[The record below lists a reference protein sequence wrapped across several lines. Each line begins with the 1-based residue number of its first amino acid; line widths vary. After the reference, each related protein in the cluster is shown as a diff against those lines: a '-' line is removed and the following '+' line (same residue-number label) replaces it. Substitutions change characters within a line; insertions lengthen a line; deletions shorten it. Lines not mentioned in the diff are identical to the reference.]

1 MNNKYVIGIDIGG
14 TNTDAVLVDWHE
26 QIVYSCK
33 TPTTPDIVS
42 GFTKA
47 IAKILH
53 EAQVSPSSIKELLV
67 GTTHATNALLQKKDL
82 ATVGVIRIAG
92 NQPMLPPCY
101 AWPVQAREAMFK
113 GMVTVNGGF
122 ECHGASI
129 TPFCPSEVK
138 QATHTLL
145 QQGAESIAIVGVFS
159 PLNNEQELMA
169 QRIVHDIAG
178 KEFPVTISSGLG
190 GVGFIERENS
200 AILNSALKK
209 SILNGF
215 KTLQKALTTLNI
227 NARLFITQNNGT
239 VISLDQALEYPV
251 LTLSGGPT
259 NSFIGACRLAKLS
272 DAIVADIGGTSTDV
286 GMVLTNFP
294 RRTLNNSHIAGITL
308 NFPMPDVISVS
319 LGGGSYIT
327 SDNNNAWHIGPL
339 SSGAKVLEE
348 SYSFGGKH
356 FTLTDVAIVCDAIK
370 IEHADPVRVPL
381 TNDQARAIMKQ
392 ARTII
397 TSIIHQ
403 IAGPKKTL
411 PIILVG
417 GGAHLIPT
425 DLLAQYFSVC
435 IPPHAHVANAYG
447 AALAEI
453 SGTIDA
459 VVSLTQRDMILNKL
473 QEEALQLAI
482 AQGADKNTTRIV
494 NQQIVPFH
502 YVPNNMARV
511 IITAAGK
518 RIW

>member
-14 TNTDAVLVDWHE
+14 TNTDAVLVNCHE
-26 QIVYSCK
+26 QIVFSCK
-33 TPTTPDIVS
+33 TTTTSDIVT
-42 GFTKA
+42 GFTNA
-47 IAKILH
+47 ITKILR
-53 EAQVSPSSIKELLV
+53 EAQVSPCSIKELLV
-67 GTTHATNALLQKKDL
+67 GTTHATNALLQNKDL

-92 NQPMLPPCY
+92 NKPMLPPCY
-101 AWPVQAREAMFK
+101 AWPVKAREAIFK

-122 ECHGASI
+122 ECHGSSI
-129 TPFCPSEVK
+129 TQFCPDEVI

-169 QRIVHDIAG
+169 QRIVHEIAG

-190 GVGFIERENS
+190 GIGFIERENS

-215 KTLQKALTTLNI
+215 KTLQNALIALSI

-251 LTLSGGPT
+251 ITLSAGPT
-259 NSFIGACRLAKLS
+259 NSFIGASRLAKLS
-272 DAIVADIGGTSTDV
+272 DAIVVDIGGTSTDV

-294 RRTLNNSHIAGITL
+294 RRTLNNSHIAGIIL
-308 NFPMPDVISVS
+308 NFSMPDVISVS

-327 SDNNNAWHIGPL
+327 NDDNNAWHVGPS
-339 SSGAKVLEE
+339 SSGAKVLAE
-348 SYSFGGKH
+348 SYSLGGKH
-356 FTLTDVAIVCDAIK
+356 LTLTDVAIVCNSIK
-370 IEHADPVRVPL
+370 IESADSARVPL
-381 TNDQARAIMKQ
+381 TNGQALVIMKQ
-392 ARTII
+392 IRTII
-397 TSIIHQ
+397 ISIIHRV
-403 IAGPKKTL
+403 AGPKKEL

-417 GGAHLIPT
+417 GGAHFIPM
-425 DLLAQYFSVC
+425 DLLTQYFNIC
-435 IPPHAHVANAYG
+435 IPQHAHVANAYG

-453 SGTIDA
+453 SGTVDA
-459 VVSLTQRDMILNKL
+459 VVSLSQRDIILNKL
-473 QEEALQLAI
+473 QDEALSLAI
-482 AQGADKNTTRIV
+482 AQGADQKTTRIV

-518 RIW
+518 RVW